1 MIWLI
6 IYLVGMLVAFGMV
19 WMAISIL
26 KKQEKFSEDF
36 IKKYSWVAYIL
47 IGVFWPLL
55 ALFSLLMAPYR
66 VYKMMKK

>member
-1 MIWLI
+1 
-6 IYLVGMLVAFGMV
+6 MLVAFGMV
-19 WMAISIL
+19 WMAINIL
-26 KKQEKFSEDF
+26 KKQEKFSKDF

>member
-6 IYLVGMLVAFGMV
+6 IYLVGILVAFGIV
-19 WMAISIL
+19 WMAINIL

-36 IKKYSWVAYIL
+36 IKKYSWVAYVL

-55 ALFSLLMAPYR
+55 ALFNFLMAPYR

>member
-6 IYLVGMLVAFGMV
+6 IYLVGMIVAFGMV
-19 WMAISIL
+19 WMAINIL

-36 IKKYSWVAYIL
+36 IKKYSWAAYIL

-55 ALFSLLMAPYR
+55 VLFSFLLAPYR
-66 VYKMMKK
+66 IYKKMKE

>member
-6 IYLVGMLVAFGMV
+6 IYLVGMFVAFGMV
-19 WMAISIL
+19 WMAINIL

-36 IKKYSWVAYIL
+36 IKKYSWVAYVL

-55 ALFSLLMAPYR
+55 TLFSLLMAPYR

>member
-19 WMAISIL
+19 WMAINIL
-26 KKQEKFSEDF
+26 KKQEKFSKDF

>member
-1 MIWLI
+1 MIWII
-6 IYLVGMLVAFGMV
+6 IYLVGIPVAFGMV
-19 WMAISIL
+19 WMAINIL

-36 IKKYSWVAYIL
+36 IKKYSWVAYVL

-55 ALFSLLMAPYR
+55 ALFNLLMAPYR

>member
-6 IYLVGMLVAFGMV
+6 IYLVGILVAFGMV
-19 WMAISIL
+19 WMAINIL

-36 IKKYSWVAYIL
+36 IKKYSRIAYIL

-55 ALFSLLMAPYR
+55 ALFNLLMAPYR

>member
-6 IYLVGMLVAFGMV
+6 IYLVGMIVAFGMV
-19 WMAISIL
+19 WMAINIL

-55 ALFSLLMAPYR
+55 VLFNFLLAPYR
-66 VYKMMKK
+66 IYKKMKE

>member
-6 IYLVGMLVAFGMV
+6 IYLVGILVAFGMV

-47 IGVFWPLL
+47 IGIFWPLL
-55 ALFSLLMAPYR
+55 ALFNLLMTPYR